1 MFSQSDLIKPLSGNT
16 CFPGRFRYAEDEN
29 EQPSFQRAYAVLRQ
43 GTVCGL
49 RYTARL
55 PAREPAFTGWVSGSV
70 LPEAQWDTAWL
81 RKLLI
86 RLKSQGHFHIAK
98 VTIRILPMKPDERH
112 FRVCQSALPGTE

>member
-1 MFSQSDLIKPLSGNT
+1 MSNHRSRGHV
-16 CFPGRFRYAEDEN
+16 RFYGKVQFAG
-29 EQPSFQRAYAVLRQ
+29 F
-43 GTVCGL
+43 

-112 FRVCQSALPGTE
+112 CRVCQSALPGTE

>member
-1 MFSQSDLIKPLSGNT
+1 MLSRAASVMRRTKMSNHRSR
-16 CFPGRFRYAEDEN
+16 GRMRFYGKVQFAG
-29 EQPSFQRAYAVLRQ
+29 F
-43 GTVCGL
+43 

-98 VTIRILPMKPDERH
+98 VTIRILLMKPDERH